1 MWHIIL
7 YAGHELHNTNTCRR
21 RMNNI
26 SRAQTIRNIASNT
39 RKSFEYVRGLEKY
52 EEEKNNTKKQRR
64 KKNRF
69 FCAFF
74 SAWVV
79 AYHIMSSMQCIRLYV
94 VRVRWSRAIDTQIW
108 CEYTERKADKKRSK
122 NPTGN
127 SNNRQRKTS
136 HTFIHNLDDE
146 KMKWQWY
153 CLKKG
158 ELLERQPPA
167 KRERGIRYKF
177 GTSHRILLPNKKIV
191 FFCLCAF
198 DSKIPVDL
206 HRLFFQLWWST
217 SLFHLRSLFMQW
229 QQPFKR
235 IMTMKKKNVEKTM
248 RHKKKTERYTCTSKN
263 RLFFFLL

>member
-64 KKNRF
+64 KKNLF

-108 CEYTERKADKKRSK
+108 CEYTERKTDKKRSK

-127 SNNRQRKTS
+127 SNNRQRKH
-136 HTFIHNLDDE
+136 HTHSYTISTTK

-177 GTSHRILLPNKKIV
+177 GTSHNQTKKSFFFVCVLLILKFLSIFIDSSFSCGEAHR
-191 FFCLCAF
+191 FFIFDRCLCS
-198 DSKIPVDL
+198 DSN
-206 HRLFFQLWWST
+206 
-217 SLFHLRSLFMQW
+217 HL
-229 QQPFKR
+229 
-235 IMTMKKKNVEKTM
+235 NE
-248 RHKKKTERYTCTSKN
+248 
-263 RLFFFLL
+263 

>member
-74 SAWVV
+74 SAWVE

-108 CEYTERKADKKRSK
+108 CEYTERKTDKKRSK

-146 KMKWQWY
+146 KNEMTMV
-153 CLKKG
+153 LFEKG
-158 ELLERQPPA
+158 RAARKAAASET
-167 KRERGIRYKF
+167 RERHTLQVWYF
-177 GTSHRILLPNKKIV
+177 SYLWCYYQTKK
-191 FFCLCAF
+191 
-198 DSKIPVDL
+198 S
-206 HRLFFQLWWST
+206 
-217 SLFHLRSLFMQW
+217 
-229 QQPFKR
+229 
-235 IMTMKKKNVEKTM
+235 
-248 RHKKKTERYTCTSKN
+248 
-263 RLFFFLL
+263 FFLFVCVWF